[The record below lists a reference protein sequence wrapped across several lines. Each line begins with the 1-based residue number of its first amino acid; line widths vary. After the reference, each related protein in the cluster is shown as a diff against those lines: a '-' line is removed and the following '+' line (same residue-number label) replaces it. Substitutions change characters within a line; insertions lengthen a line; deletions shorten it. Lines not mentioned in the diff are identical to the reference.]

1 MLLKPYL
8 GLDLRQVFYPSEDQ
22 AEAATQ
28 HLRQTAI
35 TQPALF
41 VIEYALVGCGCTVR
55 PQAMIGHS
63 IGEYVAACLAECS
76 LCQMHWRW

>member
-1 MLLKPYL
+1 MALEPYEVESVFREQIDLCSELLKPYL

-41 VIEYALVGCGCTVR
+41 VIEYAL
-55 PQAMIGHS
+55 AK
-63 IGEYVAACLAECS
+63 LW
-76 LCQMHWRW
+76 MHWECVRRR

>member
-1 MLLKPYL
+1 MLRTQPHL

-41 VIEYALVGCGCTVR
+41 VIEYALAVVDALGSASAGDDWS
-55 PQAMIGHS
+55 Q
-63 IGEYVAACLAECS
+63 
-76 LCQMHWRW
+76 HW

>member
-1 MLLKPYL
+1 VNMALELYEVESVFREQIDLCSELKPYL

-41 VIEYALVGCGCTVR
+41 VIEYALLSCGCTECVR
-55 PQAMIGHS
+55 
-63 IGEYVAACLAECS
+63 
-76 LCQMHWRW
+76 RR